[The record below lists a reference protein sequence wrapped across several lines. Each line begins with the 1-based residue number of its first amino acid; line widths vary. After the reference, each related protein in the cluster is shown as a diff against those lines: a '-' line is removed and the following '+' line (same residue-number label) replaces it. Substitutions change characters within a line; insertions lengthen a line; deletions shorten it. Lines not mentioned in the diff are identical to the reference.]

1 MKKRILSLLLI
12 LALLPALSLPVLA
25 DSYNDVLGDAWYA
38 GAVSY
43 VSDHG
48 LMTGFGNGRFAPEG
62 TVTRAQMVQILYAME
77 GKPEAGGS
85 SFTDVPEGA
94 WYGDAVNWASASGLV
109 AGTGSG
115 RFTPDD
121 PVTREQLIAVLYRYA
136 DKKGSAGNSSGD
148 LGAFPDAGSVSGYA
162 VKPMQW
168 AVGNVLLA
176 GIGGKLMPQGAV
188 TRAQMAVI
196 LKAFCEKILSAGAP
210 DGSVTYEVETIDH
223 NTRYPTDAIIY
234 KPVGMEPEVG
244 VVFYAGN
251 PVDYRDYGTLL
262 TAIASAGYLVI
273 SPEFPLD
280 TAALNVIAGEEYMKQ
295 YPEIREWF
303 LAGHSHGGGVSTVE
317 LALRPEMFKGL
328 ILIDS
333 IIGVPVTQEG
343 FPVLTFHATEDLAV
357 PGYQHAILMEE
368 LAAADTTE
376 VVIEGG
382 NHAQF
387 GDYGIQFNDGVAKIS
402 KEEQLEIT
410 IREILKF
417 LKKYQ

>member
-1 MKKRILSLLLI
+1 ML
-12 LALLPALSLPVLA
+12 ALSLPALA
-25 DSYNDVLGDAWYA
+25 AYPDIPENAWYKDA
-38 GAVSY
+38 AAY
-43 VSDHG
+43 VSNQG
-48 LMTGFGNGRFAPEG
+48 IMTGTARDRFDPDS
-62 TVTRAQMVQILYAME
+62 TVTRAQLAQILYAME
-77 GKPEAGGS
+77 NKPESKAG
-85 SFTDVPEGA
+85 SFSDVPDGA
-94 WYGDAVNWASASGLV
+94 WFADAVNWASGSRLV
-109 AGTGSG
+109 AGYGDG
-115 RFTPDD
+115 RFGPND
-121 PVTREQLIAVLYRYA
+121 PVTREQLIAVLYQYA
-136 DKKGSAGNSSGD
+136 GSKGKTESGSGD
-148 LGAFPDAGSVSGYA
+148 LNSFPDAGTVSGYA
-162 VKPMQW
+162 VTPMKW
-168 AVGNVLLA
+168 AVGNVLIA
-176 GIGGKLMPQGAV
+176 GIDGKLMPQGA
-188 TRAQMAVI
+188 TPRAQMAVI
-196 LKAFCEKILSAGAP
+196 LKAFCEKILSS
-210 DGSVTYEVETIDH
+210 DTSDSERIYEVETIDIS
-223 NTRYPTDAIIY
+223 TRYPTDAIIY
-234 KPVGMEPEVG
+234 KPVGIEPTVG

-295 YPEIREWF
+295 YPDIQEWF

-317 LALRPEMFKGL
+317 LALRPNLFKGL
-328 ILIDS
+328 IIIDS

-357 PGYQHAILMEE
+357 PGYQHSILMAE

-402 KEEQLEIT
+402 KEEQLDIT

>member
-1 MKKRILSLLLI
+1 MKKRLISLLSAA
-12 LALLPALSLPVLA
+12 ALMLALSLPALA
-25 DSYNDVLGDAWYA
+25 AYPDIPENAWYKDA
-38 GAVSY
+38 AAY
-43 VSDHG
+43 VSNQG
-48 LMTGFGNGRFAPEG
+48 IMTGTARDRFDPDS
-62 TVTRAQMVQILYAME
+62 TVTRAQLAQILYAME
-77 GKPEAGGS
+77 NKPESKAG
-85 SFTDVPEGA
+85 SFSDVPDGA
-94 WYGDAVNWASASGLV
+94 WFADAVNWASGSRLV
-109 AGTGSG
+109 AGYGDG
-115 RFTPDD
+115 RFGPND
-121 PVTREQLIAVLYRYA
+121 PVTREQLIAVLYQYA
-136 DKKGSAGNSSGD
+136 GSKGKTESGSGD
-148 LGAFPDAGSVSGYA
+148 LNSFPDAGTVSGYA
-162 VKPMQW
+162 VTPMKW
-168 AVGNVLLA
+168 AVGNVLIA
-176 GIGGKLMPQGAV
+176 GIDGKLMPQGA
-188 TRAQMAVI
+188 TPRAQMAVI
-196 LKAFCEKILSAGAP
+196 LKAFCEKIFS
-210 DGSVTYEVETIDH
+210 DDTSDSERIYEVETIDIS
-223 NTRYPTDAIIY
+223 TRYPTDAIIY
-234 KPVGMEPEVG
+234 KPVGIEPTVG

-295 YPEIREWF
+295 YPDIQEWF

-317 LALRPEMFKGL
+317 LALRPNLFKGL

-357 PGYQHAILMEE
+357 PGYQHSILMAE

-402 KEEQLEIT
+402 KEEQLDIT

>member
-1 MKKRILSLLLI
+1 MKKRLISLLSAA
-12 LALLPALSLPVLA
+12 ALMLALSLPALA
-25 DSYNDVLGDAWYA
+25 AYPDIPENAWYKDA
-38 GAVSY
+38 AAY
-43 VSDHG
+43 VSNQG
-48 LMTGFGNGRFAPEG
+48 IMTGTARDRFDPDS
-62 TVTRAQMVQILYAME
+62 TVTRAQLAQILYAME
-77 GKPEAGGS
+77 NKPESKAG
-85 SFTDVPEGA
+85 SFSDVPDGA
-94 WYGDAVNWASASGLV
+94 WFADAVNWASGSRLV
-109 AGTGSG
+109 AGYGDG
-115 RFTPDD
+115 RFGPND
-121 PVTREQLIAVLYRYA
+121 PVTREQLIAVLYQHA
-136 DKKGSAGNSSGD
+136 GSKEKTGTASGD
-148 LGAFPDAGSVSGYA
+148 LSAFPDAGSVSGYA
-162 VKPMQW
+162 VTPMKW
-168 AVGNVLLA
+168 DVGNVLIA
-176 GIGGKLMPQGAV
+176 GINGKLVPQGA
-188 TRAQMAVI
+188 TPRAQMAVI
-196 LKAFCEKILSAGAP
+196 LKAFCEKILSG
-210 DGSVTYEVETIDH
+210 DTSDSERIYEVETIDIS
-223 NTRYPTDAIIY
+223 TRYPTDAIIY
-234 KPVGMEPEVG
+234 KPVGIEPTVG

-295 YPEIREWF
+295 YPDIQEWF

-317 LALRPEMFKGL
+317 LALRPNLFKGL

-357 PGYQHAILMEE
+357 PGYQHSILMAE

-402 KEEQLEIT
+402 KEEQLDIT

>member
-1 MKKRILSLLLI
+1 ML
-12 LALLPALSLPVLA
+12 ALSLPALA
-25 DSYNDVLGDAWYA
+25 AYPDIPENAWYKDA
-38 GAVSY
+38 AAY
-43 VSDHG
+43 VSNQG
-48 LMTGFGNGRFAPEG
+48 IMTGTARDRFDPDS
-62 TVTRAQMVQILYAME
+62 TVTRAQLAQILYAME
-77 GKPEAGGS
+77 NKPESKAG
-85 SFTDVPEGA
+85 SFSDVPDGA
-94 WYGDAVNWASASGLV
+94 WFADAVNWASGSQLV
-109 AGTGSG
+109 AGYGDG
-115 RFTPDD
+115 RFGPND
-121 PVTREQLIAVLYRYA
+121 PVTREQLIAVLYQYA
-136 DKKGSAGNSSGD
+136 GSKGKTESGSGD
-148 LGAFPDAGSVSGYA
+148 LNSFPDAGTVSGYA
-162 VKPMQW
+162 VTPMKW
-168 AVGNVLLA
+168 AVGNVLIA
-176 GIGGKLMPQGAV
+176 GIDGKLVPQGET

-196 LKAFCEKILSAGAP
+196 LKAFCEKIFS
-210 DGSVTYEVETIDH
+210 DDTSDSERIYEVETIDIS
-223 NTRYPTDAIIY
+223 TRYPTDAIIY
-234 KPVGMEPEVG
+234 KPVGIEPTVG

-295 YPEIREWF
+295 YPDIQEWF

-317 LALRPEMFKGL
+317 LALRPNLFKGL

-357 PGYQHAILMEE
+357 PGYQHSILMAE

-402 KEEQLEIT
+402 KEEQLDIT

-417 LKKYQ
+417 

>member
-1 MKKRILSLLLI
+1 MKKRLISLLSAA
-12 LALLPALSLPVLA
+12 ALMLALSLPALA
-25 DSYNDVLGDAWYA
+25 AYPDIPENAWYKDA
-38 GAVSY
+38 AAY
-43 VSDHG
+43 VSNQG
-48 LMTGFGNGRFAPEG
+48 IMTGTARDRFDPDS
-62 TVTRAQMVQILYAME
+62 TVTRAQLAQILYAME
-77 GKPEAGGS
+77 NKPESKAG
-85 SFTDVPEGA
+85 SFSDVPDGA
-94 WYGDAVNWASASGLV
+94 WFADAVNWASGSRLV
-109 AGTGSG
+109 AGYGDG
-115 RFTPDD
+115 RFGPND
-121 PVTREQLIAVLYRYA
+121 PVTREQLIAVLYQYA
-136 DKKGSAGNSSGD
+136 GSKGKTESGSGD
-148 LGAFPDAGSVSGYA
+148 LNSFPDAGTVSGYA
-162 VKPMQW
+162 VTPMKW
-168 AVGNVLLA
+168 AVGNVLIA
-176 GIGGKLMPQGAV
+176 GIDGKLMPQGA
-188 TRAQMAVI
+188 TPRAQMAVI
-196 LKAFCEKILSAGAP
+196 LKAFCEKILSG
-210 DGSVTYEVETIDH
+210 DTSDSERIYEVETIDIS
-223 NTRYPTDAIIY
+223 TRYPTDAIIY
-234 KPVGMEPEVG
+234 KPVGIEPTVG

-295 YPEIREWF
+295 YPDIQEWF

-317 LALRPEMFKGL
+317 LALRPNLFKGL

-357 PGYQHAILMEE
+357 PGYQHSILMAE

-402 KEEQLEIT
+402 KEEQLDIT

>member
-1 MKKRILSLLLI
+1 MKKRLISLLSAA
-12 LALLPALSLPVLA
+12 ALMLALSLPALA
-25 DSYNDVLGDAWYA
+25 AYPDIPENAWYKDA
-38 GAVSY
+38 AAY
-43 VSDHG
+43 VSNQG
-48 LMTGFGNGRFAPEG
+48 IMTGTARDRFDPDS
-62 TVTRAQMVQILYAME
+62 TVTRAQLAQILYAME
-77 GKPEAGGS
+77 NKPESKAG
-85 SFTDVPEGA
+85 SFSDVPDGA
-94 WYGDAVNWASASGLV
+94 WFADAVNWASGSRLV
-109 AGTGSG
+109 AGYGDG
-115 RFTPDD
+115 RFGPND
-121 PVTREQLIAVLYRYA
+121 PVTREQLIAVLYQYA
-136 DKKGSAGNSSGD
+136 GSKGKTESGSGD
-148 LGAFPDAGSVSGYA
+148 LNSFPDAGTVSGYA
-162 VKPMQW
+162 VTPMKW
-168 AVGNVLLA
+168 AVGNVLIA
-176 GIGGKLMPQGAV
+176 GIDGKLVPQGET

-196 LKAFCEKILSAGAP
+196 LKAFCEKIFS
-210 DGSVTYEVETIDH
+210 DDTSDSERIYEVETIDIS
-223 NTRYPTDAIIY
+223 TRYPTDAIIY
-234 KPVGMEPEVG
+234 KPVGIEPTVG

-295 YPEIREWF
+295 YPDIQEWF

-317 LALRPEMFKGL
+317 LALRPNLFKGL

-357 PGYQHAILMEE
+357 PGYQHSILMAE

-402 KEEQLEIT
+402 KEEQLDIT

>member
-1 MKKRILSLLLI
+1 ML
-12 LALLPALSLPVLA
+12 ALSLPALA
-25 DSYNDVLGDAWYA
+25 AAYSDIPENAWYKDA
-38 GAVSY
+38 AAY
-43 VSDHG
+43 VSEHG
-48 LMTGFGNGRFAPEG
+48 IMTGIAQDRFDPDS
-62 TVTRAQMVQILYAME
+62 TVTRAQLAQILYAME
-77 GKPEAGGS
+77 NKPEAKAGS
-85 SFTDVPEGA
+85 FSDVPDGA
-94 WYGDAVNWASASGLV
+94 WFADAVNWASAGRLV
-109 AGTGSG
+109 AGYGDG
-115 RFTPDD
+115 RFGPSD
-121 PVTREQLIAVLYRYA
+121 PVTREQLIAVLYQHA
-136 DKKGSAGNSSGD
+136 GSKEKTGTASGD
-148 LGAFPDAGSVSGYA
+148 LSAFPDAGSVSGYA
-162 VKPMQW
+162 VTPMKW
-168 AVGNVLLA
+168 AVGNVLIA
-176 GIGGKLMPQGAV
+176 GINGKLVPQGA
-188 TRAQMAVI
+188 TPRAQMAVI
-196 LKAFCEKILSAGAP
+196 LKAFCEKILS
-210 DGSVTYEVETIDH
+210 DDTSDSERIYEVETIDIS
-223 NTRYPTDAIIY
+223 TRYPTDAIIY
-234 KPVGMEPEVG
+234 KPVGIEPTVG

-295 YPEIREWF
+295 YPDIQEWF

-317 LALRPEMFKGL
+317 LALRPNLFKGL

-357 PGYQHAILMEE
+357 PGYQHSILMAE

-402 KEEQLEIT
+402 KEEQLDIT

-417 LKKYQ
+417 LKKNQ

>member
-1 MKKRILSLLLI
+1 MKKRLISLLSAA
-12 LALLPALSLPVLA
+12 ALMLALSLPALA
-25 DSYNDVLGDAWYA
+25 AYPDIPENAWYKDA
-38 GAVSY
+38 AAY
-43 VSDHG
+43 VSNQG
-48 LMTGFGNGRFAPEG
+48 IMTGTARDRFDPDS
-62 TVTRAQMVQILYAME
+62 TVTRAQLAQILYAME
-77 GKPEAGGS
+77 NKPESKAG
-85 SFTDVPEGA
+85 SFSDVPDGA
-94 WYGDAVNWASASGLV
+94 WFADAVNWASGSRLV
-109 AGTGSG
+109 AGYGDG
-115 RFTPDD
+115 RFGPSD
-121 PVTREQLIAVLYRYA
+121 PVTREQLVAVLYQYA
-136 DKKGSAGNSSGD
+136 GSKGKTGTASGD
-148 LGAFPDAGSVSGYA
+148 LNSFPDAGNVSSYA
-162 VKPMQW
+162 VTPMKW
-168 AVGNVLLA
+168 AVGNVLIA
-176 GIGGKLMPQGAV
+176 GIDGKLMPQGET

-196 LKAFCEKILSAGAP
+196 LKAFCERILAGTSG
-210 DGSVTYEVETIDH
+210 DERIYEVETIDIS
-223 NTRYPTDAIIY
+223 TRYPTDAIIY
-234 KPVGMEPEVG
+234 KPVGFEPTVG

-295 YPEIREWF
+295 YPYIQEWF

-317 LALRPEMFKGL
+317 LALRPNLFKGL

-333 IIGVPVTQEG
+333 IIGVPVTQEE

-357 PGYQHAILMEE
+357 PGYQHSILMAE

-402 KEEQLEIT
+402 KEEQLDIT